1 MADSQS
7 VESRGQRA
15 EGEGLDS
22 RTVVQLE
29 QVLGQLS
36 EVLEEVFERR
46 LLEQILGD
54 PDEVSLAQLRTL
66 RFLVGLP
73 DGQAGFAV
81 GKIAEGLRISYPA
94 ASKAVDRLTE
104 RGLAE
109 RKRDNT
115 DARSIVVRLTERG
128 HDLTERLGTERRQKL
143 ELVLERLGGERPA
156 MALLTLLEQFLAL
169 SIAE

>member
-1 MADSQS
+1 MAEVQS
-7 VESRGQRA
+7 VDA
-15 EGEGLDS
+15 
-22 RTVVQLE
+22 RTTAQLE
-29 QVLGQLS
+29 RVLGQLS

-66 RFLVGLP
+66 RFLASLAE
-73 DGQAGFAV
+73 GQSGFAV
-81 GKIAEGLRISYPA
+81 GKIAQGLRISYPA

-109 RKRDNT
+109 RKRDNS

-128 HDLTERLGTERRQKL
+128 HDLTERLSLERRQRL
-143 ELVLERLGGERPA
+143 ELVLGRLGGERPA
-156 MALLTLLEQFLAL
+156 TALLTLLEQFVAL
-169 SIAE
+169 SATTD

>member
-1 MADSQS
+1 
-7 VESRGQRA
+7 VNKELN
-15 EGEGLDS
+15 LDP
-22 RTVVQLE
+22 RTVAQLE

-36 EVLEEVFERR
+36 HVLEEVFERQ

-66 RFLVGLP
+66 RFLASLP
-73 DGQAGFAV
+73 NAQPGFAV

-109 RKRDNT
+109 RKRDDA

-128 HDLTERLGTERRQKL
+128 HDLTERLSLERRQKL
-143 ELVLERLGGERPA
+143 EFVLEQLGGERPA
-156 MALLTLLEQFLAL
+156 TALLTLLEQFVLL
-169 SIAE
+169 SKTE

>member
-1 MADSQS
+1 VNSHESQ
-7 VESRGQRA
+7 
-15 EGEGLDS
+15 LDP
-22 RTVVQLE
+22 RTTAQLE
-29 QVLGQLS
+29 RVLGQLS

-54 PDEVSLAQLRTL
+54 SDEVSLAQLRTL
-66 RFLVGLP
+66 RFLASLP
-73 DGQAGFAV
+73 NEQPGFAV

-109 RKRDNT
+109 RKRDDV

-128 HDLTERLGTERRQKL
+128 HDLTERLSLERRQKL
-143 ELVLERLGGERPA
+143 ELVLEQLGGERPA
-156 MALLTLLEQFLAL
+156 MALLTLLEQFVAL
-169 SIAE
+169 SQKL

>member
-1 MADSQS
+1 MEDSQM
-7 VESRGQRA
+7 A

-22 RTVVQLE
+22 RTVMQLE
-29 QVLGQLS
+29 RVLVQLS

-66 RFLVGLP
+66 RFLASLAQ
-73 DGQAGFAV
+73 GQPGFAV
-81 GKIAEGLRISYPA
+81 GKIAQGLRISYPA

-109 RKRDNT
+109 RRRDDS

-128 HDLTERLGTERRQKL
+128 HDLTERLSLERRQKL
-143 ELVLERLGGERPA
+143 ELVLERLGGERPTT
-156 MALLTLLEQFLAL
+156 ALLTLLEQFVAQ
-169 SIAE
+169 STR